1 MDVFLILLGL
11 VILCG
16 VAYIVFKLSNN
27 SNISLEESHEKKS
40 EELKQI
46 KNILSLEFKNLANE
60 IFEEKSKKFSSNNKE
75 TISTILDPLKERIQ
89 NFENKVEKSNQANS
103 EWNGR
108 LQEQIKSLK
117 ELNLQMSKEAENL
130 THALKGD
137 SKTQGNWGELQVE
150 NILKKVGLKEGV
162 GYDKEKNFKNEDDDN
177 QRPDYI
183 VNLPDGKNIIIDSKV
198 SLTAYANYFNTKN
211 SDEKKNL
218 LKDHVKSVNNHIKSL
233 SEKNYQ
239 NLELN
244 QPDYILMFIANEP
257 ALGLALIEDSQIYDK
272 ALENNIII
280 VSTSTLLATLSTVAF
295 MWKQDN
301 QNKHALEIARQA
313 GALYDKFCSFSDE
326 LIKIGSNI
334 DSTKKTYSD
343 AMKKLVDGKDNL
355 VRKSERLRELGAKAS
370 KKINSKLIDRAD

>member
-40 EELKQI
+40 EELKQM
-46 KNILSLEFKNLANE
+46 KNILSLEFKNLSNE

-108 LQEQIKSLK
+108 LQEQIKNLK

-326 LIKIGSNI
+326 LIKVGSNI

>member
-1 MDVFLILLGL
+1 MDVFLIFLGL

-40 EELKQI
+40 EELKQM

-150 NILKKVGLKEGV
+150 NILKKVGLKEGI

-218 LKDHVKSVNNHIKSL
+218 LKDHVKSVNNHVKNL

-326 LIKIGSNI
+326 LIKVGSNI
-334 DSTKKTYSD
+334 DSTKKTYSN

-355 VRKSERLRELGAKAS
+355 VRKSERLKELGAKAS
-370 KKINSKLIDRAD
+370 KKIHSKLIDKAD

>member
-40 EELKQI
+40 EELKQM
-46 KNILSLEFKNLANE
+46 KNILSLEFKNLSNE

-150 NILKKVGLKEGV
+150 NILKKVGLKEGI

-218 LKDHVKSVNNHIKSL
+218 LKDHVKSVNNHVKNL

-326 LIKIGSNI
+326 LIKVGSNI
-334 DSTKKTYSD
+334 DSTKKTYSN

-355 VRKSERLRELGAKAS
+355 VRKSERLKELGAKAS
-370 KKINSKLIDRAD
+370 KKIHSKLIDKAD

>member
-40 EELKQI
+40 EELKQM
-46 KNILSLEFKNLANE
+46 KNILSLEFKNLSNE

-326 LIKIGSNI
+326 LIKVGSNI
-334 DSTKKTYSD
+334 DSTKKTYSG

>member
-1 MDVFLILLGL
+1 MDVFLILIGL

-16 VAYIVFKLSNN
+16 LAYIVFKLSNN

-40 EELKQI
+40 EELKQM

-150 NILKKVGLKEGV
+150 NILKKVGLKEGI

-218 LKDHVKSVNNHIKSL
+218 LKDHVKSVNNHVKSL

-326 LIKIGSNI
+326 LIKVGSNI

-355 VRKSERLRELGAKAS
+355 VRKFERLRELGAKAS
-370 KKINSKLIDRAD
+370 KKINSKLIDRAN

>member
-1 MDVFLILLGL
+1 MDVFLIFLGL

-40 EELKQI
+40 EELKQM

-218 LKDHVKSVNNHIKSL
+218 LKDHVKSVNNHVKSL

-326 LIKIGSNI
+326 LIKVGSNI
-334 DSTKKTYSD
+334 DSTKKTYSN

-370 KKINSKLIDRAD
+370 KKIHSKLIDRAE

>member
-40 EELKQI
+40 EELKQM
-46 KNILSLEFKNLANE
+46 KNILSLEFKNLSNE

-150 NILKKVGLKEGV
+150 NILKKVGLKEGI
-162 GYDKEKNFKNEDDDN
+162 GYDKEKNFKNEDDEN

-198 SLTAYANYFNTKN
+198 SLTAYANYFNTEN
-211 SDEKKNL
+211 SDEKKNF
-218 LKDHVKSVNNHIKSL
+218 LKDHVKSINNHVKSL

-326 LIKIGSNI
+326 LIKVGSNI

>member
-40 EELKQI
+40 EELKQM

-75 TISTILDPLKERIQ
+75 NISTILDPLKERIQ
-89 NFENKVEKSNQANS
+89 NFENKVEKSNQINS

-150 NILKKVGLKEGV
+150 NILKKVGLKEGI
-162 GYDKEKNFKNEDDDN
+162 GYDKEKNFKNEDDEN

-198 SLTAYANYFNTKN
+198 SLTAYANYFNTEN
-211 SDEKKNL
+211 SDEKKNF
-218 LKDHVKSVNNHIKSL
+218 LKDHVKSINNHVKSL

-326 LIKIGSNI
+326 LIKVGSNI

>member
-40 EELKQI
+40 DELKQM

-150 NILKKVGLKEGV
+150 NILKKVGLKEGI

-218 LKDHVKSVNNHIKSL
+218 LKDHVKSVNNHVKSL

-326 LIKIGSNI
+326 LIKVGSNI

>member
-40 EELKQI
+40 EELKQM

-103 EWNGR
+103 KWNGR

-150 NILKKVGLKEGV
+150 NILKKVGLKEGI
-162 GYDKEKNFKNEDDDN
+162 GYDKEKNFKNENDEN

-183 VNLPDGKNIIIDSKV
+183 VNLPDGKNIIVDSKV
-198 SLTAYANYFNTKN
+198 SLTAYANYFNTEN
-211 SDEKKNL
+211 SDAKKNF
-218 LKDHVKSVNNHIKSL
+218 LKDHVKSINNHVKSL

-239 NLELN
+239 NLKLN

-326 LIKIGSNI
+326 LIKVGSNI

-343 AMKKLVDGKDNL
+343 AMNKLVDGKDNL

>member
-1 MDVFLILLGL
+1 MDVFLIFLGL

-40 EELKQI
+40 EELKQM

-218 LKDHVKSVNNHIKSL
+218 LKDHVKSVNNHVKSL

-326 LIKIGSNI
+326 LIKVGSNI

>member
-40 EELKQI
+40 EELKQM

-75 TISTILDPLKERIQ
+75 AISTILDPLKERIQ

-150 NILKKVGLKEGV
+150 NILKKVGLKEGI

-198 SLTAYANYFNTKN
+198 SLTAYANYFNTEN
-211 SDEKKNL
+211 SDEKKNF
-218 LKDHVKSVNNHIKSL
+218 LKDHVKSINNHVKNL

-326 LIKIGSNI
+326 LIKVGSNI

-370 KKINSKLIDRAD
+370 KKINSKLIDRAE

>member
-1 MDVFLILLGL
+1 MDVFLIFLGL

-40 EELKQI
+40 EELKQM

-326 LIKIGSNI
+326 LIKVGSNI
-334 DSTKKTYSD
+334 DSTKKTYSN

-370 KKINSKLIDRAD
+370 KKIHSKLIDRAE

>member
-1 MDVFLILLGL
+1 MDVFLIFLGL

-40 EELKQI
+40 EELKQM

-150 NILKKVGLKEGV
+150 NILKKVGLKEGI

-218 LKDHVKSVNNHIKSL
+218 LKDHVKSVNNHVKSL

-326 LIKIGSNI
+326 LIKVGSNI

>member
-1 MDVFLILLGL
+1 
-11 VILCG
+11 
-16 VAYIVFKLSNN
+16 
-27 SNISLEESHEKKS
+27 
-40 EELKQI
+40 
-46 KNILSLEFKNLANE
+46 
-60 IFEEKSKKFSSNNKE
+60 
-75 TISTILDPLKERIQ
+75 
-89 NFENKVEKSNQANS
+89 
-103 EWNGR
+103 
-108 LQEQIKSLK
+108 
-117 ELNLQMSKEAENL
+117 MSKEAENL

-150 NILKKVGLKEGV
+150 NILKKVGLKEGI

-218 LKDHVKSVNNHIKSL
+218 LKDHVKSVNNHVKSL

-326 LIKIGSNI
+326 LIKVGSNI

-370 KKINSKLIDRAD
+370 KKINSKLIDRAN

>member
-1 MDVFLILLGL
+1 MDVFLIFLGL

-27 SNISLEESHEKKS
+27 SNIPLEESHEKKS
-40 EELKQI
+40 EELKQM

-150 NILKKVGLKEGV
+150 NILKKVGLKEGI

-218 LKDHVKSVNNHIKSL
+218 LKDHVKSVNNHVKSL

-326 LIKIGSNI
+326 LIKVGSNI
-334 DSTKKTYSD
+334 DSTKKTYSN

-370 KKINSKLIDRAD
+370 KKINSKLIDRAN

>member
-40 EELKQI
+40 EELKQM
-46 KNILSLEFKNLANE
+46 KNILSLEFKNLSNE

-150 NILKKVGLKEGV
+150 NILKKVGLKEGI
-162 GYDKEKNFKNEDDDN
+162 GYDKEKNFKNENDDN

-218 LKDHVKSVNNHIKSL
+218 LKDHVKSVNNHVKSL

-326 LIKIGSNI
+326 LIKVGSNI
-334 DSTKKTYSD
+334 DSTKKTYSN

-370 KKINSKLIDRAD
+370 KKIHSKLIDRAE

>member
-40 EELKQI
+40 EELKQM

-75 TISTILDPLKERIQ
+75 NISTILDPLKERIQ
-89 NFENKVEKSNQANS
+89 NFENKVEKSNQINS

-150 NILKKVGLKEGV
+150 NILKKVGLKEGI
-162 GYDKEKNFKNEDDDN
+162 GYDKEKNFKNEDDEN

-198 SLTAYANYFNTKN
+198 SLTAYANYFNTEN
-211 SDEKKNL
+211 SDEKKNF
-218 LKDHVKSVNNHIKSL
+218 LKDHVKSINNHVKNL

-326 LIKIGSNI
+326 LIKVGSNI

>member
-1 MDVFLILLGL
+1 MDVFLILIGL

-16 VAYIVFKLSNN
+16 LAYIVFKLSNN
-27 SNISLEESHEKKS
+27 SNIPLEESHEKKS
-40 EELKQI
+40 EELKQM

-137 SKTQGNWGELQVE
+137 SKTQGNWGEVQVE
-150 NILKKVGLKEGV
+150 NILKKVGLKEGI

-218 LKDHVKSVNNHIKSL
+218 LKDHVKSVNNHVKSL

-326 LIKIGSNI
+326 LIKVGSNI

-370 KKINSKLIDRAD
+370 KKINSKLIDRAN

>member
-40 EELKQI
+40 EELKQM

-75 TISTILDPLKERIQ
+75 SISTILDPLKERIQ

-326 LIKIGSNI
+326 LIKVGSNI
-334 DSTKKTYSD
+334 DSTKKTYSG

>member
-150 NILKKVGLKEGV
+150 NILKKVGLKEGI

-326 LIKIGSNI
+326 LIKVGSNI
-334 DSTKKTYSD
+334 DSTKKTYSG

>member
-1 MDVFLILLGL
+1 MDVFLIFLGL

-40 EELKQI
+40 EELKQM

-150 NILKKVGLKEGV
+150 NILKKVGLKEGI

-326 LIKIGSNI
+326 LIKVGSNI
-334 DSTKKTYSD
+334 DSTKKTYSG

-370 KKINSKLIDRAD
+370 KKIHSKLIDRAE

>member
-40 EELKQI
+40 EELKQM

-301 QNKHALEIARQA
+301 LNKHALEIARQA

-326 LIKIGSNI
+326 LIKVGSNI
-334 DSTKKTYSD
+334 DSTKKTYSG

>member
-1 MDVFLILLGL
+1 MDVFLIFLGL

-40 EELKQI
+40 EELKQM

-326 LIKIGSNI
+326 LIKVGSNI
-334 DSTKKTYSD
+334 DSTKKTYSG

>member
-1 MDVFLILLGL
+1 MDVFLIFLGL

-27 SNISLEESHEKKS
+27 SNIPLEESHEKKS
-40 EELKQI
+40 EELKQM

-150 NILKKVGLKEGV
+150 NILKKVGLKEGI

-218 LKDHVKSVNNHIKSL
+218 LKDHVKSVNNHVKSL

-326 LIKIGSNI
+326 LIKVGSNI

-370 KKINSKLIDRAD
+370 KKINSKLIDRAN

>member
-1 MDVFLILLGL
+1 MDVFLIFLGL

-40 EELKQI
+40 EELKQM

-150 NILKKVGLKEGV
+150 NILKKVGLKEGI

-218 LKDHVKSVNNHIKSL
+218 LKDHVKSVNNHVKSL

-326 LIKIGSNI
+326 LIKVGSNI
-334 DSTKKTYSD
+334 DSTKKTYSN

-370 KKINSKLIDRAD
+370 KKINSKLIDRAE

>member
-1 MDVFLILLGL
+1 MDVFLIFLGL

-40 EELKQI
+40 EELKQM

-150 NILKKVGLKEGV
+150 NILKKVGLKEGI

-218 LKDHVKSVNNHIKSL
+218 LKDHVKSVNNHVKSL

-326 LIKIGSNI
+326 LIKVGSNI
-334 DSTKKTYSD
+334 DSTKKTYSN

>member
-40 EELKQI
+40 EELKQM
-46 KNILSLEFKNLANE
+46 KNILSLEFKNLSNE
-60 IFEEKSKKFSSNNKE
+60 IFEEKSKKFLSNNKE

-326 LIKIGSNI
+326 LIKVGSNI
-334 DSTKKTYSD
+334 DSTKKTYSG

>member
-40 EELKQI
+40 EELKQM

-326 LIKIGSNI
+326 LIKVGSNI

>member
-40 EELKQI
+40 EELKQM
-46 KNILSLEFKNLANE
+46 KNILSIEFKNLANE

-75 TISTILDPLKERIQ
+75 SISTILDPLKERIQ

-162 GYDKEKNFKNEDDDN
+162 GYYKEKNFKNEDDDN

-326 LIKIGSNI
+326 LIKVGSNI
-334 DSTKKTYSD
+334 DSTKKTYSG

-370 KKINSKLIDRAD
+370 KKINSKLIDRAN

>member
-326 LIKIGSNI
+326 LIKVGSNI

>member
-40 EELKQI
+40 EELKQM
-46 KNILSLEFKNLANE
+46 KNILSLEFKNLSNE

>member
-40 EELKQI
+40 EELKQM
-46 KNILSLEFKNLANE
+46 KNILSLEFKNLSNE

-75 TISTILDPLKERIQ
+75 TISMILDPLKERIQ

-218 LKDHVKSVNNHIKSL
+218 LKDHVKSVNNHVKSL

>member
-40 EELKQI
+40 EELKQM

-218 LKDHVKSVNNHIKSL
+218 LKDHVKSVNNHVKNL

-326 LIKIGSNI
+326 LIKVGSNI
-334 DSTKKTYSD
+334 DSTKKTYSN

-355 VRKSERLRELGAKAS
+355 VRKSERLKELGAKAS

>member
-40 EELKQI
+40 EELKQM
-46 KNILSLEFKNLANE
+46 KNILSLEFKNLSNE

-75 TISTILDPLKERIQ
+75 TISMILDPLKERIQ

-150 NILKKVGLKEGV
+150 NILKKVGLKEGI

-326 LIKIGSNI
+326 LIKVGSNI

>member
-40 EELKQI
+40 EELKQM

-75 TISTILDPLKERIQ
+75 TISMILDPLKERIQ

-326 LIKIGSNI
+326 LIKVGSNI